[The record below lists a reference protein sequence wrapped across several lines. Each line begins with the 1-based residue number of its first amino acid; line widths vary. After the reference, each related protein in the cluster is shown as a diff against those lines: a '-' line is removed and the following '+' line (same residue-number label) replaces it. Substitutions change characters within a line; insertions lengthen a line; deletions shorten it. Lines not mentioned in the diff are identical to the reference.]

1 MLVGLGNIAGA
12 VVGGFI
18 VALLQ
23 TATQLLFTITWE
35 TVIPTVVM
43 ILVLLMAP
51 SGLFGSEVKGVQ
63 EQ

>member
-1 MLVGLGNIAGA
+1 VGLGNVAGA
-12 VVGGFI
+12 IVGGFL

-23 TATQLLFTITWE
+23 TATQTFFTITWE

-43 ILVLLMAP
+43 ILVLLIAP